1 MLRGKILQP
10 PPAAAFSVLPD
21 ASDDFHSPVGCPWSI
36 VGITQDLSP
45 QRIHAVADVM
55 PRTGLRYSA
64 PELAEGEV
72 HDLQA
77 VQIVK
82 AMQDVN
88 AFCLAPWEPLGQAE
102 VVLCRP
108 LVGESDD
115 TKVDVDNVSQLILQG
130 FIVGSEIRQQDVGL
144 FIVSL

>member
-1 MLRGKILQP
+1 MHRGEILQL
-10 PPAAAFSVLPD
+10 PPAAAFPVLPN
-21 ASDDFHSPVGCPWSI
+21 AGDDFHSPVGRSRGI
-36 VGITQDLSP
+36 VSITQDLSP

-55 PRTGLRYSA
+55 PRTGLCHSA

-77 VQIVK
+77 VQIMEAV
-82 AMQDVN
+82 QDVD
-88 AFCLAPWEPLGQAE
+88 AFFLVPWEPLGQAE
-102 VVLCRP
+102 VVLYRP

-115 TKVDVDNVSQLILQG
+115 TKVDVDIVPQLVLQS
-130 FIVGSEIRQQDVGL
+130 FIVGREIRQQDVGL